1 MPDQLNK
8 NVFINC
14 PFDREYYELL
24 RSILFTILYLGFF
37 PRIASERF
45 DSGEPRFKKIIELI
59 NLSRYSIHDLS
70 RLISKE
76 EGEYYRLNMAFEIGL
91 DIGCREFSDVG
102 RNKKSLIIENE
113 PYRYSR
119 AISDLA
125 GFDIKYHNG
134 DQAKL
139 IRVIRDWFIENG
151 ALKKIT
157 NATDIWYEFNE
168 FSADFYE
175 KRKSEGFTDDD
186 LNTMPVPEYIEFIKE
201 WMIHHNK

>member
-24 RSILFTILYLGFF
+24 RSILFTTLYLGFF

-102 RNKKSLIIENE
+102 RNKKSLIIEND

-157 NATDIWYEFNE
+157 NATDIWYEF
-168 FSADFYE
+168 SADFYE
-175 KRKSEGFTDDD
+175 KRKCEGFTDDD